1 MQSCK
6 EKTTE
11 IYLVLWLVRGVTTAT
26 KVHVLVGVEGGVA
39 VRLAVQGLCE
49 TQYCAAV
56 FIVNI
61 SIFFFQTSYP
71 LPNTAVHLVYSMCEF
86 FFPILFLLLA
96 FSFFF
101 SILPIF
107 SSIFSVF
114 YFSIFYLFVSHGVAL
129 HVSCR
134 RLAPMRG
141 ASSLSQRCRLPSS
154 RSLTVSLSLSPSHS
168 LCVDCINLAHVVIAA
183 IDA

>member
-71 LPNTAVHLVYSMCEF
+71 LPNIAVHLVYSMCEF
-86 FFPILFLLLA
+86 FFLYYFYCLRSL
-96 FSFFF
+96 SFFQF
-101 SILPIF
+101 YQYFLVFFRYFIFLFFTCSSPMASHCMCRVVAWRQCGAPRPCHSAVDCLPL
-107 SSIFSVF
+107 V
-114 YFSIFYLFVSHGVAL
+114 H
-129 HVSCR
+129 
-134 RLAPMRG
+134 
-141 ASSLSQRCRLPSS
+141 
-154 RSLTVSLSLSPSHS
+154 SLSLSFSLALCGLYQFSACRHSSH
-168 LCVDCINLAHVVIAA
+168 
-183 IDA
+183 

>member
-6 EKTTE
+6 EKTSE

-61 SIFFFQTSYP
+61 SIFFSKPPTPYPIQLCIQYILCVSFFSYIISTACFLFLFFNFTNIFQY
-71 LPNTAVHLVYSMCEF
+71 F
-86 FFPILFLLLA
+86 FGILF
-96 FSFFF
+96 
-101 SILPIF
+101 
-107 SSIFSVF
+107 F
-114 YFSIFYLFVSHGVAL
+114 YFLPVRL
-129 HVSCR
+129 PWR
-134 RLAPMRG
+134 RIACVV
-141 ASSLSQRCRLPSS
+141 SSLGANAGRLV
-154 RSLTVSLSLSPSHS
+154 LVTALSTAFLSFTHCLSPSHS

>member
-1 MQSCK
+1 MW
-6 EKTTE
+6 
-11 IYLVLWLVRGVTTAT
+11 V
-26 KVHVLVGVEGGVA
+26 
-39 VRLAVQGLCE
+39 
-49 TQYCAAV
+49 
-56 FIVNI
+56 
-61 SIFFFQTSYP
+61 
-71 LPNTAVHLVYSMCEF
+71 

-154 RSLTVSLSLSPSHS
+154 RSLTVSLSFSLALCGLYQFSACRHSSHW
-168 LCVDCINLAHVVIAA
+168 CINNGDGSLREMCKEEVREYGRFVGLALTVSQPGALLFVQSLSLTLLFSLSLFLCYCCISPMWVCVCGCVCS
-183 IDA
+183 